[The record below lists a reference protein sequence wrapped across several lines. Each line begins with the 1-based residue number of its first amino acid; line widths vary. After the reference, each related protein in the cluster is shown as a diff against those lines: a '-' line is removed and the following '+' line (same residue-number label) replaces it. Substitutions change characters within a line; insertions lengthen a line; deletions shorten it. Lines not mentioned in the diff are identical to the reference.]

1 MIRLIT
7 LAFGL
12 ALLFAF
18 AVGGMLHSERATSS
32 TDLRPAPLVVWATT
46 DESADRFAVTLTV
59 HNTTGAPMTVGVSN
73 VVIID
78 DKGSAY
84 AAIDGQS
91 ARVNVGGMTPVT
103 IAGDWPEG
111 RQVRAVVV
119 AVPGHQPVTLRREGV
134 GK

>member
-1 MIRLIT
+1 MLRFTI
-7 LAFGL
+7 LAL

-46 DESADRFAVTLTV
+46 DENADSFEVVLTV

-78 DKGSAY
+78 DAGGAY
-84 AAIDGQS
+84 AAPDGEQ
-91 ARVNVGGMTPVT
+91 ARVNVGGMTPLT
-103 IAGDWPEG
+103 LTGEWPEG
-111 RQVRAVVV
+111 RLVRAVVV
-119 AVPGHQPVTLRREGV
+119 AVPWHEPVTLKAEGV
-134 GK
+134 GP